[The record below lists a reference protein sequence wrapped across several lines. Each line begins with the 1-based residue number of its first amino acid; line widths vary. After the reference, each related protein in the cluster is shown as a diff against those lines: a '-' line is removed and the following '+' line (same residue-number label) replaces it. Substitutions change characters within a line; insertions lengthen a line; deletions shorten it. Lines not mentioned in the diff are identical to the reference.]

1 MTPTLVTRVVC
12 ILGVLLHVYQFSL
25 ASGADAYFL
34 RGVLLLL
41 SCVPYAIAWVLA
53 ASASWRWSG
62 LGVAVLCLLADGMMH
77 YAVFIAPQTST
88 AGLGLVA
95 LPLWNLLAT
104 APLGAALGWLAN
116 RWLER
121 RS

>member
-1 MTPTLVTRVVC
+1 MNPVLVTRVVC

-77 YAVFIAPQTST
+77 YAVFIAPQSST

-104 APLGAALGWLAN
+104 APVGAALGWLAN
-116 RWLER
+116 RWL
-121 RS
+121 